1 MLKIDRIS
9 SRYAQVQ
16 VLNDVSLEV
25 KDGEVLGLLGRN
37 GAGKSTLLKSIMGLV
52 EVNSGSISLDGTILS
67 EQQAHQIPK
76 YGIGYVPQG
85 RRLFSELTVEEN
97 LKMGLQ

>member
-52 EVNSGSISLDGTILS
+52 EVNSGSISLASNSKKRNWLCSPGTAFIFR
-67 EQQAHQIPK
+67 A
-76 YGIGYVPQG
+76 
-85 RRLFSELTVEEN
+85 N
-97 LKMGLQ
+97 C

>member
-37 GAGKSTLLKSIMGLV
+37 GAGKSTLAILTLSVSVSKRTRS
-52 EVNSGSISLDGTILS
+52 VNVPPTSTPTI
-67 EQQAHQIPK
+67 
-76 YGIGYVPQG
+76 
-85 RRLFSELTVEEN
+85 
-97 LKMGLQ
+97 

>member
-52 EVNSGSISLDGTILS
+52 E
-67 EQQAHQIPK
+67 
-76 YGIGYVPQG
+76 IGRASCRERV
-85 RRLFSELTVEEN
+85 
-97 LKMGLQ
+97 

>member
-67 EQQAHQIPK
+67 IKFQK
-76 YGIGYVPQG
+76 T
-85 RRLFSELTVEEN
+85 ELV
-97 LKMGLQ
+97 MFPRDGVYFQS

>member
-9 SRYAQVQ
+9 SRYSQVQ

-37 GAGKSTLLKSIMGLV
+37 GSGKSTLLKSIM
-52 EVNSGSISLDGTILS
+52 
-67 EQQAHQIPK
+67 
-76 YGIGYVPQG
+76 
-85 RRLFSELTVEEN
+85 
-97 LKMGLQ
+97 

>member
-9 SRYAQVQ
+9 SRYSQVQ

-52 EVNSGSISLDGTILS
+52 EVNSGSISLDGTILN

-76 YGIGYVPQG
+76 T
-85 RRLFSELTVEEN
+85 ELVMFP
-97 LKMGLQ
+97 KDGVYFQS